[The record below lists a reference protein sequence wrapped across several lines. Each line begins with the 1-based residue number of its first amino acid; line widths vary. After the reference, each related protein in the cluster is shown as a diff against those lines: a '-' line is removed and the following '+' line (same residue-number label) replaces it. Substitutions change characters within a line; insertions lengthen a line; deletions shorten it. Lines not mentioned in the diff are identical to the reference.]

1 MDAIDDLCNEDKL
14 RYNQF
19 INYGTNQAW
28 QGTQEVMLSY
38 APARFRNDNVE
49 PDVLSE
55 FGQIPLINWLF
66 NGQLNGTDEYLL
78 MSKGTTTSP
87 KLLIWDGQSYTTAII
102 KKYSGVQNMPAMVNS
117 NQFDLY
123 SRFWQINTPTQ
134 NPFRYWNANFTVRMS
149 CDLARQLDV
158 NRTVRLKTPYG
169 AIVNARI
176 KEITADFGSRQITFQ
191 TEF

>member
-1 MDAIDDLCNEDKL
+1 
-14 RYNQF
+14 
-19 INYGTNQAW
+19 
-28 QGTQEVMLSY
+28 
-38 APARFRNDNVE
+38 
-49 PDVLSE
+49 
-55 FGQIPLINWLF
+55 
-66 NGQLNGTDEYLL
+66 L

-117 NQFDLY
+117 NQLDLY
-123 SRFWQINTPTQ
+123 NRFWQINSPTQ

-176 KEITADFGSRQITFQ
+176 KEITADFGNRQITFQ